1 MLAAD
6 DENGRNAATPQARRA
21 GAWCLVILA
30 GVAAFIGWGLW
41 KAMTPSPVPLQGMMD
56 ARTVSVAAKVAGRLG
71 AVKVEEGSVVKA
83 GDVVA
88 ELLVP
93 EIEAKVAQAKAAEA
107 AAKAQASLAE
117 EGSRAQAME
126 AAKADV
132 ARAEAAADLAA
143 KTYERVAALFADR
156 LVSVQKRDEA
166 RAQKANAENQAQA
179 ARAKL
184 SAVMEGARAQEKAA
198 ANAMA
203 QKAAGA
209 VAEASSLAR
218 EAAICT
224 PAAGEVTRVVMHE
237 GEVVPAG
244 FPVALVTDIEN
255 AWAVFNVREDELKNI
270 KKGAGIDV
278 FVPALEKTIPM
289 TVYWIN
295 PRGDYAVW
303 RATRQSSGYDI
314 RTFEVRARPAAP
326 VADLRP
332 GMTVVVKR

>member
-6 DENGRNAATPQARRA
+6 DENGRSAATPKLRRA
-21 GAWCLVILA
+21 GVYCLVILA
-30 GVAAFIGWGLW
+30 GAAAFIGWGLW
-41 KAMTPSPVPLQGMMD
+41 KAMTPAPVPLQGMMD
-56 ARTVSVAAKVAGRLG
+56 ARTVSVAAKVPGRLG
-71 AVKVEEGSVVKA
+71 AVKVEEGTVVKA

-117 EGSRAQAME
+117 EGSRPQAVE

-132 ARAEAAADLAA
+132 VRAQAAADLAA
-143 KTYERVAALFADR
+143 KTYERVAALFADQ

-166 RAQKANAENQAQA
+166 RAQKVNAENQAQA

-184 SAVMEGARAQEKAA
+184 SAVLEGARTQEKTAA
-198 ANAMA
+198 SAMA
-203 QKAAGA
+203 AKAAGA

-244 FPVALVTDIEN
+244 FPVALVTDVEN

-270 KKGAGIDV
+270 KKGAVIDV
-278 FVPALEKTIPM
+278 FVPALEKTVPM

-332 GMTVVVKR
+332 GMTVVVNR

>member
-1 MLAAD
+1 MQTAHK
-6 DENGRNAATPQARRA
+6 ENGQTASAASRRA
-21 GAWCLVILA
+21 ALGGLVILA
-30 GVAAFIGWGLW
+30 GAAAFIAWGIW
-41 KAMTPSPVPLQGMMD
+41 KAMTPEPVPLQGMMD
-56 ARTVSVAAKVAGRLG
+56 ARTVSVAAKVPGRLG
-71 AVKVEEGSVVKA
+71 ALKVEEGALVKA

-88 ELLVP
+88 DLLVP
-93 EIEAKVAQAKAAEA
+93 EIEAKVAQAKAAQA
-107 AAKAQASLAE
+107 AAEAQANMAE
-117 EGSRAQAME
+117 EGSRRQAVE

-132 ARAEAAADLAA
+132 ARAEAGAALAA
-143 KTYERVAALFADR
+143 KTYERVAALFADQ

-166 RAQKANAENQAQA
+166 RAQKVNAEEQAQA

-184 SAVMEGARAQEKAA
+184 SAVEEGARTQEKEAA
-198 ANAMA
+198 HAMA
-203 QKAAGA
+203 AKAAGA
-209 VAEASSLAR
+209 VAEASSLAG
-218 EAAICT
+218 ESAIRT

-244 FPVALVTDIEN
+244 FPVVLVTDVAN
-255 AWAVFNVREDELKNI
+255 AWAVFNVREDELKSI
-270 KKGAGIDV
+270 KKGAAIDV
-278 FVPALEKTIPM
+278 WVPALEKTVPM